1 MANPIAF
8 ESGGRAAVLSYNVP
22 EPTSYHGQRV
32 VELDLSPLGP
42 DVLISE
48 GQSGSGFEPPPPSRL
63 NLEEVKNAM
72 MGLFNDPQFFPIFPP
87 DTFWFCP
94 ASVGMFPVFYEG
106 TTPFEGILRRTPG
119 TDQMAEFYATEAVS
133 SLTPAKV
140 LAELKAGRHLV
151 VDWNYDLNRWDGR
164 FVPFRTTTPR
174 LVLVEKYRLTS
185 LLGKYGA
192 GRTLKTFSLLP
203 GEKTRVW
210 IKTYQRSSTQS
221 RAASSILDSHTDE
234 SARDFEQALATEETD
249 KRNQAKSHEWH
260 VEAEAEN
267 NWGFVKVQASASYR
281 GGVSSAREQFA
292 RNMSNAVQKHS
303 AKASSKRDI
312 AIQESTEI
320 SVETGE
326 EQGAER
332 ELQNVNVGRTLNF
345 VFRQMNQEF
354 YSFLTLVD
362 VHLGFS
368 DGAPGDVR
376 IYTLAEI
383 DRLLERHVREAHR
396 PRVKELVLDTLSLIF
411 DHAQE
416 PRVFWEE
423 RQVAPASGGEPATT
437 YYRIKTEMV
446 SQYRDPATDTS
457 FQLPGIIVGVSKN
470 VLRTDGVI
478 AEAVLGQGA
487 ALDEYSEQL
496 QLEAV
501 RGKQLEND
509 LQALRHRRDQ
519 QAFKILQE
527 VSGDG
532 AKVYALLYPPAPQ
545 PAAGA

>member
-1 MANPIAF
+1 MSNPVAF
-8 ESGGRAAVLSYNVP
+8 ETGGRAAVLSYNVP

-32 VELDLSPLGP
+32 VELDLSPLGSN
-42 DVLISE
+42 VLISE

-72 MGLFNDPQFFPIFPP
+72 MGLFNDPQFFPVFPP
-87 DTFWFCP
+87 NTFYFCP
-94 ASVGMFPVFYEG
+94 AERGVFPSFYEG
-106 TTPFEGILRRTPG
+106 TTSFEGILRISPN
-119 TDQMAEFYATEAVS
+119 TDQMAKFYATEAVS

-151 VDWNYDLNRWDGR
+151 VDWNYDLNQYDGR
-164 FVPFRTTTPR
+164 FVPFQTTPPR
-174 LVLVEKYRLTS
+174 LVLLEKYRLTS

-203 GEKTRVW
+203 GEKTRIS
-210 IKTYQRSSTQS
+210 IKTYQRSSVQS
-221 RAASSILDSHTDE
+221 RTASSILDSHTDE
-234 SARDFEQALATEETD
+234 SARDFEQALSSEETD
-249 KRNQAKSHEWH
+249 KQNQARSHEWH

-267 NWGFVKVQASASYR
+267 NWGFVKVQASAAYR
-281 GGVSSAREQFA
+281 GGISSAREQFS

-312 AIQESTEI
+312 AIQDSTEI
-320 SVETGE
+320 SVESGE
-326 EQGAER
+326 EQGVER

-368 DGAPGDVR
+368 SGVPGDLR
-376 IYTLAEI
+376 IYTLADL
-383 DRLLERHVREAHR
+383 DRLLGRHVREAYR
-396 PRVKELVLDTLSLIF
+396 ARVKELVLNTLSLIF
-411 DHAQE
+411 DHAQV
-416 PRVFWEE
+416 PQVFWEE
-423 RQVAPASGGEPATT
+423 RQVAPAAGGEPATT

-446 SQYRDPATDTS
+446 SQYQDPATETS

-478 AEAVLGQGA
+478 AEAVLGQGV

-496 QLEAV
+496 QMEAV

-509 LQALRHRRDQ
+509 LQALRHRRDA
-519 QAFKILQE
+519 QAFKILQD

-532 AKVYALLYPPAPQ
+532 SKVYTLLYPPAPQ
-545 PAAGA
+545 PAAGV